1 MLRQTLSSIGQSIV
15 LMVGLMASIGWANPV
30 SRDHIEVELVSERMA
45 IAPGSQSRL
54 GLRLLP
60 ETGWHTYWENPGDSG
75 LPIEMAW
82 TLPPN
87 SEISDIIWPHPQRI
101 EIGHLVNYGF
111 EGEHLLPVEVSWPE
125 DLEVGGEI
133 QVTLETSWLVCEVE
147 CIPGEANLS
156 LTLPVEASMGESV
169 QSTAALFDWA
179 DQRRPIEM
187 DAQASYKIESNQLSI
202 QIPRSDLL
210 DTFES
215 TTESVFITATNVVDH
230 AKPFFLSSADEVFQL
245 ALPLSP
251 FFNGQLNPFSVVLVD
266 PSTGESHQWRAIE
279 SDLVSNAVTGADLP
293 YAWVLGLALLGGVLL
308 NLMPCVFPVL
318 SIKALH
324 LVQTPHDQ
332 HKTHALSYTAG
343 VVVSFA
349 ILAGILLALRA
360 AGEAIGWGFQLQTP
374 WVVGVLIYV
383 LFALGLS
390 LSGVF
395 EIGAGIAGIGQSMT
409 QSSGIQGSFMTG
421 VLATIVASPCTAPMM
436 GTALG
441 VAVFLP
447 WPMAMG
453 VFLALGFGL
462 ALPLMVLG
470 FIPALARA
478 LPKPG
483 PWMETFKQAMA
494 FPLYLAVVWL
504 VWVLAR
510 QTDPMAVAYILAGL
524 VILAC
529 VLWLTR
535 LPERHPALSGIRHS
549 LIALGLITCL
559 AALAAA
565 SRSESAEVVADGL
578 SEPFSMER
586 LEAVRT
592 DPTRGVFVNM
602 TADWCV
608 TCLVNERIALS
619 GDEFSNTLSE
629 HNIVYL
635 KGDWTRRDETITAY
649 LERFGRSGVPL
660 YVVYPKDGGEPRVLP
675 QVLTPNGVIAALESL

>member
-1 MLRQTLSSIGQSIV
+1 MLHTSNPPIGRLIV
-15 LMVGLMASIGWANPV
+15 LIAGLMASIGWANPV
-30 SRDHIEVELVSERMA
+30 QRDHIEVELVSEVSA
-45 IAPGSQSRL
+45 IAPGSQTRL

-60 ETGWHTYWENPGDSG
+60 EVGWHTYWENPGDSG

-82 TLPPN
+82 TLPPGSQI
-87 SEISDIIWPHPQRI
+87 SEIVWPYPKRI

-125 DLEVGGEI
+125 DLVVGTEVQI
-133 QVTLETSWLVCEVE
+133 TLDTRWLVCEVE
-147 CIPGEANLS
+147 CIPGEASLS
-156 LTLPVEASMGESV
+156 LTLPVESSLGKRVE
-169 QSTAALFDWA
+169 STAHLFDWA
-179 DQRRPIEM
+179 DARHPIDM
-187 DAQASYKIESNQLSI
+187 PADAGYKIESGQLSI
-202 QIPRSDLL
+202 QIPQSGLPNS
-210 DTFES
+210 FASSAEH
-215 TTESVFITATNVVDH
+215 VFITATNVVDH
-230 AKPFFLSSADEVFQL
+230 AKPFFLSSGDDVIQL

-251 FFNGQLNPFSVVLVD
+251 YFNGRLDAFSVVLVD
-266 PSTGESHQWRAIE
+266 PSTGESHQWRATE
-279 SDLVSNAVTGADLP
+279 SDLVSTEMTGTDLP
-293 YAWVLGLALLGGVLL
+293 YAWVLVLALVGGVLL

-324 LVQTPHDQ
+324 LVQTPNDQ
-332 HKTHALSYTAG
+332 HKTHAVSYTAG
-343 VVVSFA
+343 VLLSFA
-349 ILAGILLALRA
+349 VLAGILLVLRA
-360 AGEAIGWGFQLQTP
+360 AGEAVGWGFQLQTP

-395 EIGAGIAGIGQSMT
+395 EIGGGIAGLGQSMT
-409 QSSGIQGSFMTG
+409 QSSGLKGSFMTG
-421 VLATIVASPCTAPMM
+421 VLATVVASPCTAPMM

-462 ALPLMVLG
+462 ALPLLILG
-470 FIPALARA
+470 FIPAFARA

-504 VWVLAR
+504 IWVLAR

-529 VLWLTR
+529 VLWLSR
-535 LPERHPALSGIRHS
+535 LPERHPSLSGIRHT
-549 LIALGLITCL
+549 LIALGLIACL

-565 SRSESAEVVADGL
+565 SRSEPTEVVADGL

-586 LEAVRT
+586 LEAVRA
-592 DPTRGVFVNM
+592 DPTQGVFVNM

-619 GDEFSNTLSE
+619 GDEFANTLSE

-635 KGDWTRRDETITAY
+635 KGDWTRRDPAITAY
-649 LERFGRSGVPL
+649 LEMFGRNGVPL
-660 YVVYPKDGGEPRVLP
+660 YVVYPKDGSEPRVLP
-675 QVLTPNGVIAALESL
+675 QVLTPNGVISALEGL